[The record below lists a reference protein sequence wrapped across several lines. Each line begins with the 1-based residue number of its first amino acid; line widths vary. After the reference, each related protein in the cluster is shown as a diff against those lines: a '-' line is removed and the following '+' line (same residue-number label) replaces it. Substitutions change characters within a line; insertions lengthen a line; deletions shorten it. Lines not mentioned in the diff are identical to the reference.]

1 MSETE
6 HHLEHAEHAQH
17 AAHSPFDRRVTM
29 TIAIIAALL
38 ACVTLLSHRAHNET
52 LALQIDAGE
61 NETKATNEWNHYQS
75 KKVRQYMY
83 EAFADQTRVMSNADD
98 PAIEKKIAAWLEK
111 ANTYQR
117 DLHDLDQAAKRLE
130 TEARKDKAASLDLH
144 HISNWY
150 DLGELGIEIALVFC
164 AIAVLTKRHHFWLG
178 GIGLG
183 VLGVVLAAVGIVQQY
198 LVH

>member
-29 TIAIIAALL
+29 TIAIIAAML

-52 LALQIDAGE
+52 LALQIEAGE
-61 NETKATNEWNHYQS
+61 NETKATNEWNHYQA

-83 EAFADQTRVMSNADD
+83 EAFAEQTRLTTNADD
-98 PAIEKKIAAWLEK
+98 KEVEKKITAWQHK
-111 ANTYQR
+111 ADTYQR
-117 DLHDLDQAAKRLE
+117 DLYDLDQAAKRFGL
-130 TEARKDKAASLDLH
+130 EARTRKAESLHLH

-150 DLGELGIEIALVFC
+150 DMGELGIEIALVFC
-164 AIAVLTKRHHFWLG
+164 AIAVLTKRHPFWFG
-178 GIGLG
+178 GIGVG
-183 VLGVVLAAVGIVQQY
+183 VLGVTLATIGLVQQY